1 MNKVP
6 LNKVPMNKVS
16 LNKVAVNKV
25 PMNKVSMNK
34 VSINK
39 VSIQIRI
46 AIYNKFRAQPQ
57 LLAVY
62 RSISQGTT
70 AATLYRIWLSRLHCY
85 ANFVGCRRREQRG
98 TSGGT
103 HIEREAR

>member
-6 LNKVPMNKVS
+6 MNKVPMNKVS
-16 LNKVAVNKV
+16 LNKVPVNKV
-25 PMNKVSMNK
+25 PMNK

>member
-1 MNKVP
+1 MNNV
-6 LNKVPMNKVS
+6 LMNRVPMNKVS
-16 LNKVAVNKV
+16 LNKVPV
-25 PMNKVSMNK
+25 NK

-46 AIYNKFRAQPQ
+46 AIYNKFHSRAQPQ